1 MKPNLRTLAVTVA
14 LATPSPYAV
23 SICLLTLLFA
33 ILSVVGFALAIRSF
47 GFPMNRAARLHS
59 IVVAFGCIG
68 WTVFLA
74 YWGVIGLRFWAI

>member
-1 MKPNLRTLAVTVA
+1 MKPNLRMLAGTVA

-68 WTVFLA
+68 WTVFLT
-74 YWGVIGLRFWAI
+74 YWGMIGLRFWAI

>member
-1 MKPNLRTLAVTVA
+1 MKPNLRMLAGTVA

-59 IVVAFGCIG
+59 MAVAFASIG
-68 WTVFLA
+68 WTIFLA
-74 YWGVIGLRFWAI
+74 YWGMIGLRFWAI